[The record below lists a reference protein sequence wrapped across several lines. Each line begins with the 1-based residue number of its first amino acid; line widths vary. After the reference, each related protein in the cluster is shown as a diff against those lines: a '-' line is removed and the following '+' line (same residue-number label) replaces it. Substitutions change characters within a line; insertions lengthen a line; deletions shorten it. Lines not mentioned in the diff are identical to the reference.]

1 MDILP
6 EAVEDAK
13 KNSKINRIDNANFLS
28 GPAEDLIPQMI
39 QQAIH
44 EEIVAVIGRL
54 RKFLC
59 ECLNYVIFLF
69 FRSSKSWYC
78 NESY

>member
-44 EEIVAVIGRL
+44 EEIVAVIG
-54 RKFLC
+54 K
-59 ECLNYVIFLF
+59 CLDICVQV
-69 FRSSKSWYC
+69 
-78 NESY
+78 